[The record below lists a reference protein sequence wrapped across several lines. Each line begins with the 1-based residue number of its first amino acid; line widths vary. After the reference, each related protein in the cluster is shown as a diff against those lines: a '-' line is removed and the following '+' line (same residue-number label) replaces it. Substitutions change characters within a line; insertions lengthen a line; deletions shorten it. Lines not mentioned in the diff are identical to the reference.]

1 MKISFVSTLFF
12 FLALAHGATGMRG
25 LQYDMEV
32 TEVGAAAGDE
42 AGAGEIGAGS
52 QQKYPG
58 SGSSGSSSSSSGCS
72 CCEAEQQATSLLA
85 AAFQACGNWG
95 KGGYRDLIEVEPV
108 VESVVDEEEIAD
120 EPLLSAE
127 EEQRKPFL
135 LLYAH
140 KTIFGSLT
148 QFASLFSSLSS
159 PSTAKRK
166 ESAVSLSVPGRN
178 DWQDYSS
185 QSRL

>member
-42 AGAGEIGAGS
+42 AGAGETGAAS
-52 QQKYPG
+52 QQKYTG
-58 SGSSGSSSSSSGCS
+58 GSSGSSSSSSGGCS

-95 KGGYRDLIEVEPV
+95 NGVYRDLIEVEPV
-108 VESVVDEEEIAD
+108 VEEGGVVEDEGIVDEL
-120 EPLLSAE
+120 LLSPE
-127 EEQRKPFL
+127 EDQRKPFL
-135 LLYAH
+135 LYAH
-140 KTIFGSLT
+140 TTIFGSLT

-159 PSTAKRK
+159 PSTAK
-166 ESAVSLSVPGRN
+166 E
-178 DWQDYSS
+178 
-185 QSRL
+185 